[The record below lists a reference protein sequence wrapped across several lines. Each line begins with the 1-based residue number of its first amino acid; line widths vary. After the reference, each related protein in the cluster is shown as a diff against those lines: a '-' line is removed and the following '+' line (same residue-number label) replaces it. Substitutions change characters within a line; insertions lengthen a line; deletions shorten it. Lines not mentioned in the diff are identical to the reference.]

1 MSSKSAFSNST
12 IILVFS
18 YLMELRIKMLSYVI
32 LACKKSRPRNHSW
45 GSRPVT
51 QYQNLV
57 ELHYH
62 CHHKH
67 HNHHQYHHFHLDW
80 LPPPPITKMTPS
92 TPHLCQIWWREVVAS
107 HQETSC
113 AVRKHHRDTAM
124 AVAGLEVA
132 TKLKF
137 RILKHWSAW
146 SHKWDQF
153 FLIVCILKPFEV
165 LSPTS
170 NLPPQ
175 YKSEILFLYYV
186 FIMKI
191 IQGDIITN

>member
-1 MSSKSAFSNST
+1 
-12 IILVFS
+12 
-18 YLMELRIKMLSYVI
+18 MELRLKMISYVI
-32 LACKKSRPRNHSW
+32 LACKKSRPRNHSC

-67 HNHHQYHHFHLDW
+67 HNNHQYHHFHLDW
-80 LPPPPITKMTPS
+80 LPPPPPPITKMTPS

-132 TKLKF
+132 KKLKF
-137 RILKHWSAW
+137 RILKHVISMIR
-146 SHKWDQF
+146 QMGPNF
-153 FLIVCILKPFEV
+153 FYCLYFETFWGPV
-165 LSPTS
+165 TDVQ
-170 NLPPQ
+170 PP
-175 YKSEILFLYYV
+175 STV
-186 FIMKI
+186 
-191 IQGDIITN
+191 